1 MLGPFP
7 EGEIRKHENRA
18 LFKLDKGML
27 LEVTPQRHRQ
37 IFTKEKAWLHG
48 YLSADGRIR
57 CGPHYV
63 KYRGKERIVKYRYE
77 IAAYDGDPRYR
88 KLFAEAMKKIYGV
101 NAHDYPKQS
110 AVAVYN
116 KEVAYDLLKYGNYST
131 TKWSVPFEYL
141 DREAAKMWIRGFFD
155 GDGSAT
161 HNHKHVKIT
170 ATSINKRGLEEI
182 RFLLEKEFGIHAKI
196 QYDSRKNRPET
207 WSDSYNLDITTKND
221 ILKFYQE
228 IGFSEPKQKDLKRL
242 LLWRRWIKE

>member
-63 KYRGKERIVKYRYE
+63 KYRGKERIVKHRYE

-88 KLFAEAMKKIYGV
+88 KLFAETMKKIYGV

-141 DREAAKMWIRGFFD
+141 DREGAKMWIRGFFD

-161 HNHKHVKIT
+161 RDRKHIKII
-170 ATSINKRGLEEI
+170 ATSVNINGLREVCE
-182 RFLLEKEFGIHAKI
+182 LLEKEFNIHAAI
-196 QYDSRKNRPET
+196 WRARHGEET
-207 WSDSYNLDITTKND
+207 KSWNPLYNLEISLKSDVI
-221 ILKFYQE
+221 KFYEE
-228 IGFSEPKQKDLKRL
+228 IGFSEPKQKKLEELIRKR
-242 LLWRRWIKE
+242 WGRG